1 MQSPHIRFNTSNSEM
16 ETWSWR
22 GRPIVKMV
30 STGVSTIGGPPT
42 LDTGRSV
49 DAVQDNN
56 VGHAKV
62 EAKTNEEVA
71 PTETDAKAETDIVS
85 SVFDIVDR
93 EHTGAISKRS
103 FLKAIQL
110 NLEVQSLLSKNDNL
124 KCLLQH
130 KFVHAKFEE
139 MDENH
144 DGKISVSE
152 MLQFC
157 EGPPTLL
164 GIKVDEMSITPLTCL
179 TTNVRYRLECR
190 RCNVRAVG

>member
-1 MQSPHIRFNTSNSEM
+1 M

-42 LDTGRSV
+42 VDTSRSA
-49 DAVQDNN
+49 DAAQDNN
-56 VGHAKV
+56 VGQ
-62 EAKTNEEVA
+62 T
-71 PTETDAKAETDIVS
+71 KAESKADEEIAAAETNSAAEADIVS

-93 EHTGAISKRS
+93 EHTGSISKRS

-130 KFVHAKFEE
+130 KFVHEKFEE

-144 DGKISVSE
+144 DGKISVPE
-152 MLQFC
+152 MLQFAKDLNTAR
-157 EGPPTLL
+157 P
-164 GIKVDEMSITPLTCL
+164 
-179 TTNVRYRLECR
+179 
-190 RCNVRAVG
+190 